1 MNHPLPPALHSR
13 IARRPLAIALT
24 CGLGSLSAHAD
35 VAGTDD
41 PWLLCPQQELF
52 STYRAGLP
60 TTGDRETA
68 STDASATTFHVND
81 DQVYELSGAVE
92 IQRADQLLQ
101 APRLRFSKTDQTYES
116 PDGMSY
122 QDRGFLLQADHAE
135 GDLGADRSTLR
146 GVDYFLLNRRGNGR
160 AELAELSGEQA
171 ALQQVSYTTCDPT
184 SNGWRFQAEH
194 IDLDNKLGV
203 GVAHNARLHLGS
215 VPVFYLPYVSF
226 PTDDRRRSGFLYP
239 IIGTGS
245 NTGLDI
251 RQPYYLNLAPNYDAT
266 ITPRSLGRRGFMIGG
281 EFRYLGESY
290 TGNVEAEWLP
300 DDNIRQRDRGSF
312 RYRHIG
318 QLDSNWQVRADLY
331 RVSDDRYFEDLGDS
345 LTSIST
351 TLLESS
357 TGVYGR
363 GKRWTASALL
373 RDFQLVDP
381 LIDNAA
387 TPFRQVPQLRFD
399 ALTPTGFRSLQAG
412 LRSEVVGFD
421 HTVLAAGQRLD
432 LYPYLRAPI
441 ERSWG
446 FFRPELGY
454 RYTRYALDRELA
466 NDDQSPSRGTPIA
479 SLDTGLL
486 FERPARM
493 FNRDLLQTL
502 EPRLYY
508 LRVPYRNQDD
518 LPLFDTQELSF
529 SYAQLFRSNR
539 FTGAD
544 RQMDANQLAAAIST
558 RFFNADTGE
567 ERASVTLGQ
576 IHYFDPQRVQ
586 LDPLSAPSVLDGSPY
601 IADLQFNLTNRLS
614 GGISTQWDGDNH
626 QTQLSSVRGQYR
638 FGQEG
643 VANLAYRFRRT
654 AVDPVEQIDATALI
668 PVSERWRLV
677 GRWNYSLTDRTS
689 LEAFGGL
696 QWESCCMAIRLLGRH
711 YVRNRE
717 GDKNNAL
724 YVEIELKGLGR
735 FGRTS
740 EELLQRAILGYTR

>member
-1 MNHPLPPALHSR
+1 MNPHLPIPLFSRAVRRNLAL
-13 IARRPLAIALT
+13 ALS
-24 CGLGSLSAHAD
+24 CSLGSPMALAST
-35 VAGTDD
+35 AGPDD

-52 STYRAGLP
+52 SSYRPGLP
-60 TTGDRETA
+60 STGDRVTSPTTA
-68 STDASATTFHVND
+68 SASEFNVSD
-81 DQVYELSGAVE
+81 DEVYELTGEVE
-92 IQRADQLLQ
+92 IQRADQLMQ
-101 APRLRFSKTDQTYES
+101 APRLLFSKTAQTFES
-116 PDGMSY
+116 PEGMSY
-122 QDRGFLLQADHAE
+122 QDRGFLLQAQHAE
-135 GDLGADRSTLR
+135 GDLAADRSTLR
-146 GVDYFLLNRRGNGR
+146 HVDYVLLDRRGNGR
-160 AELAELSGEQA
+160 ADLANLTGEQA
-171 ALQQVSYTTCDPT
+171 ALQGVSYTTCDPG
-184 SNGWRFQAEH
+184 SKGWRFEAEH
-194 IDLDNKLGV
+194 IDLDNAKGLGV
-203 GVAHNARLHLGS
+203 ARNARLHLGN

-281 EFRYLGESY
+281 EFRYLGEGFS
-290 TGNVEAEWLP
+290 GNIEADWLP
-300 DDNIRQRDRGSF
+300 NDDIRQRDRGSF
-312 RYRHIG
+312 RYRHVG
-318 QLDSNWQVRADLY
+318 QLDRNWQVRADLY

-357 TGVYGR
+357 TGIYGR
-363 GKRWTASALL
+363 GKGWTASALL

-387 TPFRQVPQLRFD
+387 TPFRQLPQVRFD
-399 ALTPTGFRSLQAG
+399 ALMPTGLSTLQAG
-412 LRSEVVGFD
+412 LRSELVAFD
-421 HTVLAAGQRLD
+421 HTVRAAGQRLD
-432 LYPYLRAPI
+432 LYPYLRTPI

-446 FFRPELGY
+446 FLRPEIGY
-454 RYTRYALDRELA
+454 RYTHYSLDQDLSV
-466 NDDQSPSRGTPIA
+466 DGKTPSRATPIT
-479 SLDTGLL
+479 SLDAGLL

-508 LRVPYRNQDD
+508 LRVPYREQDD

-567 ERASVTLGQ
+567 ERASATIGQ
-576 IHYFDPQRVQ
+576 IHYFDQQRVQ
-586 LDPLSAPSVLDGSPY
+586 LEPLAAPSVLEGSPY
-601 IADLQFNLTNRLS
+601 IADIQFNLTNRLS

-626 QTQLSSVRGQYR
+626 NTQLSSVRGQYR
-638 FGQEG
+638 FGREG

-654 AVDPVEQIDATALI
+654 TGEPVEQIDATALI

-689 LEAFGGL
+689 LEAFGGV
-696 QWESCCMAIRLLGRH
+696 QWESCCMAVRVLGRH

-717 GDKNNAL
+717 GEKNNAL

-740 EELLQRAILGYTR
+740 DELLQRAILGYTR